1 MIGNGNLLR
10 NTYRPR
16 SDGDHQT
23 LREDNPEGVSA
34 YWSKRNLQRYLY
46 HL

>member
-16 SDGDHQT
+16 SDGDH
-23 LREDNPEGVSA
+23 LFKVKD
-34 YWSKRNLQRYLY
+34 LY
-46 HL
+46 AVLFRMIDPA